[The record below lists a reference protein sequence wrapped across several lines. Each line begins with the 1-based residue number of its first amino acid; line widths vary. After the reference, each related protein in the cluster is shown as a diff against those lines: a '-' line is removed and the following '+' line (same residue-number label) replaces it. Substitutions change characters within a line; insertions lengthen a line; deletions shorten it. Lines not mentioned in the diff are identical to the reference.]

1 MRQGL
6 FTFVQQEGEEV
17 GKGLAISSRCVSHHK
32 PLHAI
37 EFLSFSQHIQQGAYG
52 AKVVDNCAR
61 QKLGRLFS
69 EAAAVGR

>member
-6 FTFVQQEGEEV
+6 FTLVQQEGEEV
-17 GKGLAISSRCVSHHK
+17 GKGLAIGSRCVSHHK

-37 EFLSFSQHIQQGAYG
+37 ELLSFSQHIQQGAYG